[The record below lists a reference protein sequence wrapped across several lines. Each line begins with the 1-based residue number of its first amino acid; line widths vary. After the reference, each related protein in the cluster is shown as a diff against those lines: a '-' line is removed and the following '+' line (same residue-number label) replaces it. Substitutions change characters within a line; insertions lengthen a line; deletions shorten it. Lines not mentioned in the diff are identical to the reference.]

1 MQIDSRQLTAFAAV
15 LNEGSFEAAAR
26 ALHLTPSAV
35 SQRIKALEERLG
47 RVLIR
52 RGAPCVAT
60 EAGESLQRHAQQL
73 RLLEAQALAPFGLGD
88 GAPASAAAASSTAA
102 ATRGAAQRGATRPA
116 PPLPLAIAVNADS
129 LATWFVPALA
139 ALRQRHALQFDL
151 HVDDQD
157 HSSQLLRQGR
167 VLAAVSAQAAP
178 VQGCKVV
185 PLGRMR
191 YLAVASPAFMRRHF
205 AGGIDDAALAAAPCN
220 VFNQKDQLQARFLRR
235 LSRRR
240 LEPPL
245 HRVPGT
251 HGFIHAAVQGLGWGM
266 NPDVLVAPLL
276 ARGELLE
283 LLPGRFL
290 DVPLYWQHW
299 SLDAPVLR
307 ALTDGVCT
315 AALSM
320 LHSD

>member
-15 LNEGSFEAAAR
+15 LREGSFDAAAR

-52 RGAPCVAT
+52 RASPCMAT

-73 RLLEAQALAPFGLGD
+73 QLLEAQALAPFGIG
-88 GAPASAAAASSTAA
+88 AAAPGNAGASRSTAA
-102 ATRGAAQRGATRPA
+102 ASAA
-116 PPLPLAIAVNADS
+116 LPLAVAVNADS

-139 ALRQRHALQFDL
+139 ALRERHDVLMDL
-151 HVDDQD
+151 HVEDQD
-157 HSSQLLRQGR
+157 HSSALLRQGR
-167 VLAAVSAQAAP
+167 VLAAVSAQALP
-178 VQGCKVV
+178 VQGCRVR

-205 AGGIDDAALAAAPCN
+205 TQGVDEAALSRAPCN
-220 VFNQKDQLQARFLRR
+220 VFNQKDQLQARFMRR
-235 LSRRR
+235 LSRRK
-240 LEPPL
+240 LDPPQ

-251 HGFIHAAVQGLGWGM
+251 HGFVHAAVQGLGWGM

-276 ARGELLE
+276 ASGDLVELV
-283 LLPGRFL
+283 PGRFL

-299 SLDAPVLR
+299 SLDAPVLK
-307 ALTDGVCT
+307 ALTDAVCN
-315 AALSM
+315 AAAAM
-320 LHSD
+320 LHTD

>member
-1 MQIDSRQLTAFAAV
+1 MQLDSRQLAAFAAV
-15 LNEGSFEAAAR
+15 LREGSFDAAAR
-26 ALHLTPSAV
+26 ALHVTPSAI

-52 RGAPCVAT
+52 RGSPCVAS

-73 RLLEAQALAPFGLGD
+73 QLLEAQALAPFGLAD
-88 GAPASAAAASSTAA
+88 AA
-102 ATRGAAQRGATRPA
+102 A

-139 ALRQRHALQFDL
+139 ALRERHDVSLDL
-151 HVDDQD
+151 HVEDQD
-157 HSSQLLRQGR
+157 HSGELLRQGR
-167 VLAAVSAQAAP
+167 VLAAVSAEPVP
-178 VQGCKVV
+178 VQGCRVQ

-191 YLAVASPAFMRRHF
+191 YLAVASPDFMARHF
-205 AGGIDDAALAAAPCN
+205 PAGLDDEALARAPCN

-240 LEPPL
+240 LAPPQ
-245 HRVPGT
+245 HRVPST
-251 HGFIHAAVQGLGWGM
+251 HGFVHAALHGLGWGM

-276 ARGELLE
+276 ASGELVE
-283 LLPGRFL
+283 LRPGEVL

-299 SLDAPVLR
+299 RLEAEVLR
-307 ALTDGVCT
+307 ALTEAVL
-315 AALSM
+315 AAARGGLRPMQRPSSAGGA
-320 LHSD
+320 H

>member
-1 MQIDSRQLTAFAAV
+1 MQLDSRQLAAFAAV
-15 LNEGSFEAAAR
+15 LREGSFDAAAR
-26 ALHLTPSAV
+26 ALHVTPSAV
-35 SQRIKALEERLG
+35 SQRIKGLEERLG

-52 RGAPCVAT
+52 RGSPCLAT

-73 RLLEAQALAPFGLGD
+73 QLLEAQALAPFGLAD
-88 GAPASAAAASSTAA
+88 SAPRARGAAAAA
-102 ATRGAAQRGATRPA
+102 
-116 PPLPLAIAVNADS
+116 PLPLAVAVNADS

-139 ALRQRHALQFDL
+139 ALRESHDVCLDL
-151 HVDDQD
+151 HVEDQD
-157 HSSQLLRQGR
+157 HSSELLRQGR
-167 VLAAVSAQAAP
+167 VLAAVSAEPTP
-178 VQGCKVV
+178 VQGCRVR

-205 AGGIDDAALAAAPCN
+205 PAGLTDAALAAAPCN

-240 LEPPL
+240 LAPPQ

-276 ARGELLE
+276 ERGELVE
-283 LLPGRFL
+283 LAPGQAL
-290 DVPLYWQHW
+290 DVALYWQHW
-299 SLDAPVLR
+299 SLEAQVLQ
-307 ALTDGVCT
+307 ALT
-315 AALSM
+315 AAVVSAAAGALQPLSTP
-320 LHSD
+320 SSGG

>member
-1 MQIDSRQLTAFAAV
+1 MQIDSRQLAAFAAV
-15 LNEGSFEAAAR
+15 LREGSFDAAAR

-52 RGAPCVAT
+52 RASPCAAT

-73 RLLEAQALAPFGLGD
+73 QLLEAQALAPFGLAED
-88 GAPASAAAASSTAA
+88 AAGAPAPQGASKSTARSGA
-102 ATRGAAQRGATRPA
+102 ATGAA
-116 PPLPLAIAVNADS
+116 LPLAIAVNADS

-139 ALRQRHALQFDL
+139 ALRERHAVQLDL

-157 HSSQLLRQGR
+157 HSSALLRQGR
-167 VLAAVSAQAAP
+167 VLAAVSAQARP
-178 VQGCKVV
+178 VQGCKVR

-191 YLAVASPAFMRRHF
+191 YLAVASPGFMRRHF
-205 AGGIDDAALAAAPCN
+205 GQGVDEAALGLAPCN
-220 VFNQKDQLQARFLRR
+220 VFNQKDQLQARFMRR
-235 LSRRR
+235 LSRHR
-240 LEPPL
+240 LDPPQ

-276 ARGELLE
+276 ASGELVE
-283 LLPGRFL
+283 LVPGRFL

-307 ALTDGVCT
+307 ALTDCVC
-315 AALSM
+315 AAARAM
-320 LHSD
+320 LHGD